1 MSADTSR
8 SQLSHDTIVARA
20 TGAGPS
26 AIAVVRL
33 TGPSSFDF
41 AAALIRDGDLPEPGR
56 VGVRWLVNPKT
67 ERVLDQV
74 VVTTFAGPNSY
85 TGEDVVELSC
95 HGGPLT
101 ATSIIEACESL
112 GARLAEPGEFTKRA
126 YLNGRLDLIQAE
138 AVGDLVEGESE
149 ALRQTALGQL
159 ERGLSRRLAELRAA
173 IIHVEALLTHHLDF
187 PDEDE
192 PPVPLERVVDEAMS
206 VAGALRHLVATA
218 PEGELL
224 REGVTTVFAGPPN
237 AGKSSLF
244 NALVGHDRAIVT
256 EVPGTTRDAVEA
268 KVQIGGF
275 PFLLVDTAGL
285 RASEDRVER
294 IGIEVAER
302 YLEEA
307 DLVIWCTP
315 WGEPSGSSQVE
326 KLGPSRAT
334 VVQVVTKV
342 DLEPGSVTAV
352 HGVDEGRDGPD
363 NEKAAPAVRVSVET
377 GEGLAELK
385 ALLPQLVF
393 SGEAGAR
400 TDVPVITRARQRRG
414 LETALAEVSA
424 FAEAL
429 RAGVPAEVA
438 SSHLRPA
445 ATALEELLGVIP
457 NDEVLDRVF
466 RDFCIGK

>member
-1 MSADTSR
+1 M
-8 SQLSHDTIVARA
+8 
-20 TGAGPS
+20 
-26 AIAVVRL
+26 
-33 TGPSSFDF
+33 
-41 AAALIRDGDLPEPGR
+41 
-56 VGVRWLVNPKT
+56 RWLVSPDDA
-67 ERVLDQV
+67 RPLDQV
-74 VVTTFAGPNSY
+74 VVTAFAAPHSY
-85 TGEDVVELSC
+85 TGEDVIELSC

-138 AVGDLVEGESE
+138 AVADLVDGESE

-159 ERGLSRRLAELRAA
+159 ERGLSRRLAELREAVVQ
-173 IIHVEALLTHHLDF
+173 VEALLTHHIDF

-192 PPVPLERVVDEAMS
+192 PPVPLERVIEEADS

-224 REGVTTVFAGPPN
+224 RDGVTTVFAGPPN

-275 PFLLVDTAGL
+275 PFLLVDTAGI
-285 RASEDRVER
+285 RTSDDRVEQ

-302 YLEEA
+302 YLDEA
-307 DLVIWCTP
+307 DLVLWCTP
-315 WGEPSGSSQVE
+315 SDSAPGSAGLD
-326 KLGPSRAT
+326 KLGALKGAL
-334 VVQVVTKV
+334 VHVVTKS
-342 DLEPGSVTAV
+342 DLGRSEATHEVEDETA
-352 HGVDEGRDGPD
+352 ER
-363 NEKAAPAVRVSVET
+363 ASATVRVSVET
-377 GEGLAELK
+377 GEGLAELRG
-385 ALLPQLVF
+385 LLPRLVF
-393 SGEAGAR
+393 TGEAGAR
-400 TDVPVITRARQRRG
+400 TDVPVVTRARQRRG
-414 LETALAEVSA
+414 LETALEEVTA
-424 FAEAL
+424 FADAL

-438 SSHLRPA
+438 SAHLRPA